1 MPTPLVSAIVV
12 NRNGARLL
20 PESLASLFAQTWKE
34 IEVILV
40 DNASSDGS
48 ADAAREQYGER
59 LRILRNARN
68 EGFARGNNQAIEL
81 ARGEWVFLLNN
92 DAVLDPR
99 AIEELMRAVGGRPDV
114 GMLACRVLCY
124 DKPNVIDSVGL
135 LIYPDGVCRPRGWE
149 EKDTGQY
156 DRVEEI
162 LAPVGSASAWRRAMI
177 DAVGAFDESYFAY
190 LEDLDLGM
198 RGQLEGWKALYVPT
212 AVARHAKST
221 TAGNYSK
228 FKAYQVE
235 RNRIYNAVKL
245 LPRFILFVSPLFTLN
260 RYLMQFYAAMTHR
273 GLSDQLL
280 KEYSWLELA
289 WILARAYG
297 AALIRLPALL
307 AKRRGIARRRR
318 ISVAEWY
325 RLISRHKL
333 DAIELA
339 LKY

>member
-156 DRVEEI
+156 DRPEEI